1 MVARN
6 MHRTVSPFLY
16 YAPRITVTPFN
27 HSSPTPSLTPFLFL
41 SSRPFLPTPRHSPS
55 LPSNSLPSPPTP
67 TPHAPLLVFA
77 VFSAGQAHLD
87 FPLSLSPKLL
97 QHNRYAA
104 IDEDGNTV
112 RLTTMEPDT
121 SKRIF
126 WEEAGVWV
134 LPLLFTFPS
143 PLTVVP
149 KGDIDVVGT
158 PQVVFAH
165 MNKHVCTT
173 LEMTRNME
181 NAAYP
186 FFLNEV
192 HRQLRD
198 EDSHC
203 SLVCCVALR

>member
-1 MVARN
+1 M
-6 MHRTVSPFLY
+6 
-16 YAPRITVTPFN
+16 PRPLPRSLRSSFYPPA
-27 HSSPTPSLTPFLFL
+27 HSYPHPV
-41 SSRPFLPTPRHSPS
+41 TPRHSPQILS
-55 LPSNSLPSPPTP
+55 PRLQPPLPTHPI
-67 TPHAPLLVFA
+67 LVFA
-77 VFSAGQAHLD
+77 VLSAGQAPLD